1 VGHKEDALSAYLR
14 EMRIYMPP
22 AHRAFLESLERR
34 TPARPFVQR
43 AGRKSLTSVFNACIE
58 ALENFRS
65 LHFEYAATYIF
76 RQAQTDAK
84 NPHAVGT
91 GGTPFT
97 EYLKKH
103 RDETAEH
110 ILK

>member
-1 VGHKEDALSAYLR
+1 
-14 EMRIYMPP
+14 MR
-22 AHRAFLESLERR
+22 A
-34 TPARPFVQR
+34 V
-43 AGRKSLTSVFNACIE
+43 E
-58 ALENFRS
+58 ALEAFRS
-65 LHFEYAATYIF
+65 LHLEYAAAYIF

-91 GGTPFT
+91 GGTPFM

-110 ILK
+110 RLK